1 MTDDA
6 DEWAR
11 IESLYGPRAQ
21 SLFTLLIVMRFS
33 DLARSACL
41 DAETN
46 LDKSRARRQC
56 AIDLFVSLPSDCALE
71 EMRLARKKVEDAD
84 ISVVTHTS
92 LASSALAYMMRT
104 TSTLESAI
112 RLHAMGRK

>member
-33 DLARSACL
+33 DLARSACF
-41 DAETN
+41 DAESN
-46 LDKSRARRQC
+46 LDKSRAVRQS
-56 AIDLFVSLPSDCALE
+56 AIDIFVSLPENCSVDEL
-71 EMRLARKKVEDAD
+71 RLARKKVEDAD
-84 ISVVTHTS
+84 LSVVTHTS

-112 RLHAMGRK
+112 RLHSMGRK